1 MDNPHKE
8 IGQITGQIKED
19 HASRDPGMQMDFA
32 DLSKALGAQLISFQG
47 ASSLINT
54 VCSSVCIDSRQV
66 VPGACFVAMVG
77 TIQDGHRY
85 VGAAF
90 DAGAIAAMVARSRL
104 EDPVLDLVYQA
115 REARGVLLVVEDTL
129 RGLQQAA
136 AYYLAQFPG
145 LLRIGIT
152 GSSGK
157 TTTKE
162 ITASIISKEQP
173 VLKNQGNLNS
183 ETGLPLSVFM
193 VRPHHRVGIFEM
205 GMNRVGEIGELA
217 QILKPHLALITNIG
231 SAHIGILG
239 SKQAIAQEKKGIFSA
254 FSGNEQA
261 LIPEDDPYRDF
272 LAEGTKGSVCFYG
285 PKSFEELEDLY
296 DRGLEGI
303 DLKWEGMPVHC
314 RLSGKH
320 NIRNLLAALAI
331 AREVPVSSKAIREGL
346 EAVQPLFGRSEILRG
361 SVTVIRDCYNANPE
375 SMQEAI
381 AFCDSLDWQGRR
393 IYVIGSMLELGSA
406 SRNAHAGLGRVLAAS
421 KADWIYFF
429 GSETQGTAAALEQA
443 RIYQGQSVDFFYT
456 DNFSCLSQVLA
467 NQIQPGDM
475 VLLKGSRACGL
486 ERLTDVVLGVHAGR
500 TRYESGKGG
509 V

>member
-1 MDNPHKE
+1 MDNPQQE
-8 IGQITGQIKED
+8 TGQIAQIEE
-19 HASRDPGMQMDFA
+19 HTSRDPGMQMDFA
-32 DLSKALGAQLISFQG
+32 DVAKALGARLMSFQG
-47 ASSLINT
+47 DSSSINT

-66 VPGACFVAMVG
+66 VPGAFFVALVG

-90 DAGAIAAMVARSRL
+90 TAGAIAAMVARSRV
-104 EDPVLDLVYQA
+104 EDPALDLVYQA
-115 REARGVLLVVEDTL
+115 REARGLLLVVEDTL

-136 AYYLAQFPG
+136 TYYLAQFPG

-157 TTTKE
+157 STTKE
-162 ITASIISKEQP
+162 ITASIIGKEHS
-173 VLKNQGNLNS
+173 VLMNQGNLNS

-217 QILKPHLALITNIG
+217 QVLKPHIALITNIG

-261 LIPEDDPYRDF
+261 LIPGDDPYRDF
-272 LAEGTKGSVCFYG
+272 LAEGIKGRVCFYG
-285 PKSFEELEDLY
+285 PQSFAELTDLH

-320 NIRNLLAALAI
+320 NIRNLVSALAI
-331 AREVPVSSKAIREGL
+331 VRGVPVSAKAIREGL
-346 EAVQPLFGRSEILRG
+346 ESVQPLFGRSEILRG
-361 SVTVIRDCYNANPE
+361 SVTVIQDCYNANPE

-381 AFCDSLDWQGRR
+381 AFCDRLDWQGRR

-406 SRNAHAGLGRVLAAS
+406 SLEAHAELGRTLAAS
-421 KADWIYFF
+421 KADWICFF
-429 GSETQGTAAALEQA
+429 GSETQDAAAALEQV
-443 RIYQGQSVDFFYT
+443 RIAQGQAVGFSYT
-456 DNFSCLSQVLA
+456 DSFSCLSQALT
-467 NQIQPGDM
+467 NQIQPGAL

-486 ERLTDVVLGVHAGR
+486 ERLTDVVRGVHAACAG
-500 TRYESGKGG
+500 YENVSGG